1 MTSRLDWAD
10 RIWNDPDGGTIH
22 LHGTL
27 PTVVYPEKLRPRID
41 WDGLAILATDE
52 EAELWE
58 QEEKDEREDEGVN
71 LDSALLAGGL
81 DSVMLDRLMMLPEIQ
96 AGRFPDPEPRRL
108 HRAAQRHNRPI
119 FFIEPDADRDEEWAE
134 HLTEEAKSMTT
145 FRKLLSTIRTPRK
158 FDKAVRRIKV
168 ELVDPPRPVDE
179 QMGIAAVLCAAWW
192 RVGES
197 RRGEQISTARD
208 ARLAARLRGALAN
221 LRKSIGDNATLMVPL
236 FQDWRDDI
244 VTALNEAN
252 VEEVSSSKAPSSDEE
267 E

>member
-10 RIWNDPDGGTIH
+10 RIWKDPDGGAIH

-27 PTVVYPEKLRPRID
+27 PTVVHPEKLRPRID

-58 QEEKDEREDEGVN
+58 QEEKDEREDEGIN

-81 DSVMLDRLMMLPEIQ
+81 DSVMLDRLMMLSEIQ

-108 HRAAQRHNRPI
+108 HRAALRHNRPI
-119 FFIEPDADRDEEWAE
+119 FFIEPGADTDEDWSE
-134 HLTEEAKSMTT
+134 HLSEEAKSMTT
-145 FRKLLSTIRTPRK
+145 LRKLLSTIRTPRK

-168 ELVDPPRPVDE
+168 ELVDPPRPVNE
-179 QMGIAAVLCAAWW
+179 QMGVASVLCAAWW

-197 RRGEQISTARD
+197 RRGPQISAARD
-208 ARLAARLRGALAN
+208 ARFAARLRGALAE
-221 LRKSIGDNATLMVPL
+221 LRKSNGKNATLLVPI

-244 VTALNEAN
+244 VTALSNAD
-252 VEEVSSSKAPSSDEE
+252 VEEVSSSSASSSEE
-267 E
+267 EE